1 MANVTM
7 DRTGFLMRELFAILM
22 EHDGELRAKDAL
34 VKLVERV
41 QLTDYESGDYE
52 SGGRRF
58 EKIVRFATVDT
69 VKAGWLAKTKGTWSL
84 TDEGRRAYSELK
96 DPGVFYREA
105 KRLYQSWRDAQPEQ
119 ERTADATD
127 DAPSNLE
134 TVAAESLGRA
144 FEESEEDAWA
154 EVERFLRNMDPYDFQ
169 NLVADLLKGM
179 GYHVAWV
186 APPGRDGG
194 LDILAF
200 QDPLGARP
208 PRIKVQVKRQQ
219 ASISVEGVRSFIAI
233 LNDEDVG
240 IFVNIGGF
248 TRDAQ
253 DAARHQANRPVT
265 LVDLERLFDLW
276 VEHYAHLSD
285 AARRRMPLKPVWFLA
300 PQE

>member
-1 MANVTM
+1 MAQVTM
-7 DRTGFLMRELFAILM
+7 ERTGVLLRELFAILM
-22 EHDGELRAKDAL
+22 EHGGEVRAKDAL

-41 QLTDYESGDYE
+41 QLTDYEAGDYG

-84 TDEGRRAYSELK
+84 TDEGRRAYVQLK

-119 ERTADATD
+119 ERSADVTD
-127 DAPSNLE
+127 DAPSSLE
-134 TVAAESLGRA
+134 TAAAGSLGRA

-253 DAARHQANRPVT
+253 DAARHQANRHVT